1 MISAQL
7 ITLVSDYVYKD
18 IDKYGAPSKFQV
30 DFANEKG
37 QWLAEKLKA
46 DKNLVL
52 LGTLLMDCK
61 LGQAFKEGRLKD
73 HVEMSYQKA
82 EEVLSANSQVTEK
95 EKEIILGCVKQHHG
109 SEKFL
114 SLEAEICCNA
124 DCYRFASVKGVI
136 GGMKNLRDMPMDDAV
151 KLFLEKADEKWKA
164 LSLDICKK
172 ELEPEYRAI
181 KTFLNSYRSLGS

>member
-1 MISAQL
+1 
-7 ITLVSDYVYKD
+7 
-18 IDKYGAPSKFQV
+18 
-30 DFANEKG
+30 
-37 QWLAEKLKA
+37 
-46 DKNLVL
+46 
-52 LGTLLMDCK
+52 MDCK